1 MPLYGRRNID
11 VRTVSAVAGLADTP
25 VYHSVLGRAMI
36 EKPLCGQAVK
46 KSDFSTE
53 RKLYILKPRF
63 LVSHTGRVAPD
74 LCRAPTSVV
83 CGVPPGPKE
92 K

>member
-1 MPLYGRRNID
+1 MSDPTVLGCDQIYVPYGIILLLLH
-11 VRTVSAVAGLADTP
+11 TV
-25 VYHSVLGRAMI
+25 YMGRAMI
-36 EKPLCGQAVK
+36 EKHLAGQAVK

-53 RKLYILKPRF
+53 RKLYILKHRF
-63 LVSHTGRVAPD
+63 LD
-74 LCRAPTSVV
+74 LRHRPGCSGLVPRAHFC

>member
-1 MPLYGRRNID
+1 MVDGRARYGRARD
-11 VRTVSAVAGLADTP
+11 AWVTLLSWGRVF
-25 VYHSVLGRAMI
+25 YHVGRAMI
-36 EKPLCGQAVK
+36 EKHLAGQAVK

-53 RKLYILKPRF
+53 RKLYILKLRF
-63 LVSHTGRVAPD
+63 LDPRHRPGCSGLVP
-74 LCRAPTSVV
+74 RAHFC